1 MNLQKKKEIDKH
13 YIRIH
18 DRRVNEQNG
27 GIDFGS
33 RPRDRAKLLKYLMRS
48 HQLL

>member
-1 MNLQKKKEIDKH
+1 MNLQRKRKKLINIIFE
-13 YIRIH
+13 H

-33 RPRDRAKLLKYLMRS
+33 RPRDRAKLLKYFMRS